1 MAEDESTE
9 TEDVTETATETETT
23 DSATEKPDNL
33 GDAGKQAIDRMKAE
47 RDAARKEA
55 KTHQRELEKLRTA
68 SLSEQ
73 ERAVAEAKTTGAQEA
88 TLAAGKR
95 LARAEIRAASA
106 SAGFDA
112 TDLLDDLDLSRFVGD
127 DGEPD
132 EKAIADRVKKWSA
145 MAPKSTRP
153 SGHIDQG
160 PRTTSSPSEQIA
172 AAEAKGDWKASLAL
186 KAQQLQALKS

>member
-1 MAEDESTE
+1 MADDESTE
-9 TEDVTETATETETT
+9 TEDATETATETETT

-55 KTHQRELEKLRTA
+55 KATAKALEAEKA
-68 SLSEQ
+68 KGLSDSEKAIAQ
-73 ERAVAEAKTTGAQEA
+73 AKADGAAEA
-88 TLAAGKR
+88 TLNAGKR
-95 LARAEIRAASA
+95 LARAEIKAAAAGKGIDA
-106 SAGFDA
+106 SKQ
-112 TDLLDDLDLSRFVGD
+112 LDFLDMARFVGD

-132 EKAIADRVKKWSA
+132 ADAIGEWVGTLPEPS
-145 MAPKSTRP
+145 KSTRP
-153 SGHIDQG
+153 SGSVDQG
-160 PRTTSSPSEQIA
+160 VRTTSSPSDQIA